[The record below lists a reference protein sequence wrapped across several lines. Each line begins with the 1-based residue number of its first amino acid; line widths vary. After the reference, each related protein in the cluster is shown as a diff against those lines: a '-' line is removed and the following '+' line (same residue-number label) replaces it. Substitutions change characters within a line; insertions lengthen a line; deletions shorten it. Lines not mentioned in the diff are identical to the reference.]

1 METRNTNK
9 QGDKMKLYDF
19 KFIQTLNNKSL
30 RITIDLH
37 EFNNVEIYID
47 CTDLINDFM
56 KLINSKFYNTKF
68 IQDKMT
74 KFLEEIYHNETD
86 PHSRGEN

>member
-1 METRNTNK
+1 
-9 QGDKMKLYDF
+9 MKLYDF
-19 KFIQTLNNKSL
+19 KLTQTLYSKKL
-30 RITIDLH
+30 KITVDLDQ
-37 EFNNVEIYID
+37 FNNVEIYID

-74 KFLEEIYHNETD
+74 KFLEEIYHDEID
-86 PHSRGEN
+86 PYSRGEN

>member
-1 METRNTNK
+1 
-9 QGDKMKLYDF
+9 MKLYDF
-19 KFIQTLNNKSL
+19 KFIQTLYNKSL

-56 KLINSKFYNTKF
+56 KLINSKFYNTKI
-68 IQDKMT
+68 IQNKMT
-74 KFLEEIYHNETD
+74 EFLEEIYHDEID
-86 PHSRGEN
+86 PYRRGEK

>member
-1 METRNTNK
+1 
-9 QGDKMKLYDF
+9 MKLYDF

-68 IQDKMT
+68 IQDKIG
-74 KFLEEIYHNETD
+74 KFLEEIYHDEID
-86 PHSRGEN
+86 PYSRGEN

>member
-1 METRNTNK
+1 
-9 QGDKMKLYDF
+9 MKLYDF
-19 KFIQTLNNKSL
+19 KFIQTLYNKSL

-68 IQDKMT
+68 IQIEMS
-74 KFLEEIYHNETD
+74 KFLEEIYHDEID

>member
-1 METRNTNK
+1 
-9 QGDKMKLYDF
+9 MKLYDF
-19 KFIQTLNNKSL
+19 KLIQTLYSKTLCIS
-30 RITIDLH
+30 IDLH

-68 IQDKMT
+68 IQIEMS
-74 KFLEEIYHNETD
+74 KFLEEIYHNEIDT
-86 PHSRGEN
+86 HSRGEN